1 MRFVKN
7 VTTGETYRFVSF
19 VQKSVSG
26 VTYVDATTHA
36 MVKDDKGCTYY
47 FPINEVEFV
56 EEKEQK
62 EGDNM
67 KTVVFEGYNISLGQP
82 VTEEREYESH
92 VTNKEIQD
100 DYEQWVWELIS
111 DYFVW
116 NEV

>member
-1 MRFVKN
+1 
-7 VTTGETYRFVSF
+7 
-19 VQKSVSG
+19 
-26 VTYVDATTHA
+26 
-36 MVKDDKGCTYY
+36 
-47 FPINEVEFV
+47 
-56 EEKEQK
+56 
-62 EGDNM
+62 M

-82 VTEEREYESH
+82 VTEEREYEGH